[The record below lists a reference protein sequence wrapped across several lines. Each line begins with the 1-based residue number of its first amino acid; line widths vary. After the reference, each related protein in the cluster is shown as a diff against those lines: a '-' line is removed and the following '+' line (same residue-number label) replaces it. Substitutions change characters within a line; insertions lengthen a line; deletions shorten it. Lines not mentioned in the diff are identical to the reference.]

1 MFEIGDKV
9 KWFDSTGKGGHRIFS
24 MIPNYGK
31 IVKLTPKFADVFDTY
46 LEKIVRVRQS
56 ELNWD

>member
-1 MFEIGDKV
+1 MFNIGDEV
-9 KWFDSTGKGGHRIFS
+9 KWFDSTGKGAHIIFS
-24 MIPNYGK
+24 MFPNYGK